1 MEQFVFILMYIISI
15 VEAYIFLLCPY
26 NNDKDKKRYKRPIWA
41 WIGIVLSTCIPL
53 VNILVNSLLLVA
65 TSIRNY
71 DYKYNTIFNKKI

>member
-1 MEQFVFILMYIISI
+1 MEQFLFILMYMISI

-26 NNDKDKKRYKRPIWA
+26 DDNNKRYKRPIWS
-41 WIGIVLSTCIPL
+41 WIGIVLSTCIPI

-65 TSIRNY
+65 TSISNY